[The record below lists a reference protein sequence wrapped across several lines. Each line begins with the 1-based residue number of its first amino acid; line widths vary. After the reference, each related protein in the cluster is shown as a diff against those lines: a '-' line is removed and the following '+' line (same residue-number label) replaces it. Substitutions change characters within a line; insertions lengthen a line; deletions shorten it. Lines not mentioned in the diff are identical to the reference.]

1 MYRLCCINAIE
12 EEDLMRDLKIIP
24 GNYPKFKKFLERV
37 RELFLNEKNNMNR
50 TVKPTN
56 NLLAQTATSTGKPK
70 MSITSSNFG
79 TSLSN
84 KITKKINSPS
94 LQNTTSNTNP
104 NSLNQNASYKAKSAE
119 PVCRKSDDIVQSFF
133 KGQGFGFN
141 YYIDEK
147 AQNINVVSN
156 KENVKDCLREDD
168 INTEIDKLLNF
179 YMLQLKDSIID
190 NDCRSG

>member
-1 MYRLCCINAIE
+1 
-12 EEDLMRDLKIIP
+12 
-24 GNYPKFKKFLERV
+24 
-37 RELFLNEKNNMNR
+37 MNR

-56 NLLAQTATSTGKPK
+56 NLLTQTASSSGKPK

-79 TSLSN
+79 TSLSS

-147 AQNINVVSN
+147 AQNINFVSN
-156 KENVKDCLREDD
+156 KENLKDCLREDE

-179 YMLQLKDSIID
+179 YMSQLKDSIID

>member
-56 NLLAQTATSTGKPK
+56 NLLTQTASSSGKPK

-79 TSLSN
+79 TSLSS

-156 KENVKDCLREDD
+156 KENLKDCLREDE

-179 YMLQLKDSIID
+179 YMSQLKDSIID